1 MGYFPNMTSWECWA
15 TDNCFRCSHW
25 PKDDDAPACP
35 VEMAHSLYSYE
46 LCNEKEH
53 PGKIILDLLIPIGK
67 IDNKKCAMFSPRN
80 GVTDKHLKDWE
91 KYKAAMAE
99 AAGANTNAGA

>member
-1 MGYFPNMTSWECWA
+1 
-15 TDNCFRCSHW
+15 
-25 PKDDDAPACP
+25 
-35 VEMAHSLYSYE
+35 MAHSLYSYE

-91 KYKAAMAE
+91 KYKAAMTE
-99 AAGANTNAGA
+99 ASGGNTNAGA